1 MFMLIGEEDR
11 QTHTERKKER
21 KRERERERKKERE
34 QRAGETQQAR
44 LENPRL
50 DKESGRLKIK
60 KGRRIVGCNKTNDC
74 LE

>member
-1 MFMLIGEEDR
+1 MQLVW
-11 QTHTERKKER
+11 ERKDKKTKKIGITR

-34 QRAGETQQAR
+34 QRAGETQQAK